1 MLFRLWMRQRHDLG
15 DDTSVSLT
23 EKLPV
28 LLVPRQ
34 HIVIHVVGFFLLFR
48 CIRNHQH
55 LQWMDHLHKNHLPEQ
70 GDSVDGSRKR
80 SLKVHLRKQSFLL
93 DRSHCCEG
101 RNQLGPGQIN
111 QDTVGCL
118 GL

>member
-15 DDTSVSLT
+15 DNTSVSLT

-34 HIVIHVVGFFLLFR
+34 HI
-48 CIRNHQH
+48 HQH

>member
-28 LLVPRQ
+28 LLVPHQ
-34 HIVIHVVGFFLLFR
+34 HIVIHFVFFFGYSVVY
-48 CIRNHQH
+48 HQH
-55 LQWMDHLHKNHLPEQ
+55 LQWMDHLHNNHLPEQ